1 MSKQRLG
8 KGLNALIPELPQM
21 GEQGVQEVLI
31 TDISPNKNQPRQQFD
46 AEKMEQLA
54 QSILKHGIVQPIAL
68 REIDQG
74 FEIVAGERRWRA
86 ARMAGLKTIPAV
98 VMELD
103 ERQVMEIA
111 LVENLQRED
120 LNPIEEAEAYRI
132 LMEDFSLTQE
142 EISSAVGKSRPAI
155 ANTLRLL
162 GLPDDIKKMVRSNLL
177 TAGHARA
184 LITLEESEQKKVA
197 QKILKENLSV
207 RETEKLIGSM
217 SKPHKNQVAQARDKK
232 PWIIEMEG
240 LLGETLGTKVQIV
253 QGRKKGKIEIEY
265 YSAEDLERILEM
277 IKG

>member
-1 MSKQRLG
+1 MAKQRLG
-8 KGLNALIPELPQM
+8 KGLNALIPELPQI
-21 GEQGVQEVLI
+21 EDQGVQKLPI
-31 TDISPNKNQPRQQFD
+31 NDIAPNRNQPRQHFD
-46 AEKMEQLA
+46 AEKMEELA
-54 QSILKHGIVQPIAL
+54 ESISKHGVVQPIAVRKL
-68 REIDQG
+68 DKG

-86 ARMAGLKTIPAV
+86 ARMAGLKTVPAV

-120 LNPIEEAEAYRI
+120 LNPIEEAEAYKT
-132 LMEDFSLTQE
+132 LTEEFGLTQD

-162 GLPDDIKKMVRSNLL
+162 SLSDDIQSMVRDNLL

-184 LITLEESEQKKVA
+184 LITLEAGEQKEVVER
-197 QKILKENLSV
+197 ILKDGLSV

-217 SKPHKNQVAQARDKK
+217 AKAGKEKAKAAKVKK
-232 PWIIEMEG
+232 PWVMEMEG
-240 LLGETLGTKVQIV
+240 MLGELLGTKVQIV

-265 YSAEDLERILEM
+265 YNNDDLERILDL
-277 IKG
+277 IRG

>member
-1 MSKQRLG
+1 MQK
-8 KGLNALIPELPQM
+8 LP
-21 GEQGVQEVLI
+21 I
-31 TDISPNKNQPRQQFD
+31 NDIAPNRNQPRQHFD
-46 AEKMEQLA
+46 AEKMEELA
-54 QSILKHGIVQPIAL
+54 ESISKHGVVQPIAVRKL
-68 REIDQG
+68 DKG

-86 ARMAGLKTIPAV
+86 ARMAGLKTVPAV

-120 LNPIEEAEAYRI
+120 LNPIEEAEAYKT
-132 LMEDFSLTQE
+132 LTEEFGLTQD

-162 GLPDDIKKMVRSNLL
+162 SLSADIQSMVRDNLL

-184 LITLEESEQKKVA
+184 LITLEAGEQKEVVER
-197 QKILKENLSV
+197 ILKDGLSV

-217 SKPHKNQVAQARDKK
+217 AKAGKEKAKAAKVKK
-232 PWIIEMEG
+232 PWVMEMEG
-240 LLGETLGTKVQIV
+240 MLGELLGTKVQIV

-265 YSAEDLERILEM
+265 YNNDDLERILDL
-277 IKG
+277 IRG